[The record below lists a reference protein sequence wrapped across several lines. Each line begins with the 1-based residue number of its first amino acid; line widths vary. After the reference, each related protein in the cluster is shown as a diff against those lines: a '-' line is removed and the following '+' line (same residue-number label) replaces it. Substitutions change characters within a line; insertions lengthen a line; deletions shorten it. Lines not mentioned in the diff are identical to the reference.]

1 MEAARCL
8 VQAGKALASTTRR
21 GSREMAVKVNARRGL
36 HFYLVFNLLLLLV
49 LVLSAGSARAADVV
63 GMRAGL
69 RGASTVEP
77 LAHERPAV
85 YGTMQ
90 QDLIHSQEVS
100 AAEELPKEY
109 TQMANLCEKMGDAM
123 AAKQYRTAA
132 QALAAPAPQGD
143 SLQVKLQKAHAKA
156 RASEKKLDA
165 AVLKFENMAQQ
176 LEAQRAHVSSL
187 RSELAESEAE
197 HGELV
202 RQLHSQLPAKE
213 VPVDKPALSIDDIL
227 DAERLSKMLDLSANG
242 VFRIDEL
249 EYELTPEDTQ
259 ELESRAAQLREGI
272 QTLAASLFKDSKTKV
287 DALRAEHDAHIK
299 RLAAKR
305 RRGE

>member
-1 MEAARCL
+1 
-8 VQAGKALASTTRR
+8 
-21 GSREMAVKVNARRGL
+21 
-36 HFYLVFNLLLLLV
+36 
-49 LVLSAGSARAADVV
+49 
-63 GMRAGL
+63 
-69 RGASTVEP
+69 
-77 LAHERPAV
+77 
-85 YGTMQ
+85 
-90 QDLIHSQEVS
+90 
-100 AAEELPKEY
+100 
-109 TQMANLCEKMGDAM
+109 
-123 AAKQYRTAA
+123 
-132 QALAAPAPQGD
+132 
-143 SLQVKLQKAHAKA
+143 
-156 RASEKKLDA
+156 
-165 AVLKFENMAQQ
+165 MAQQ

-305 RRGE
+305 RRGEAPPTAAASTGATAPSAAAPAPVVGEAPAAGSGAAPGAETPSAEAGCSIRERADAIAKGQPPPPGGPAGAA